1 MGIYLFFQQF
11 NNYNQNRGQGGNR
24 GYNNNNNSNNNNNNN
39 RGGNYQRRNYNNNN
53 NNNNTSG
60 HEKQQ
65 DRTPRPGEDRPKR
78 EAILDL
84 AKYLDKRV
92 KINCLSRREV
102 IGVLKGYDQL
112 MNLVLDD
119 TTDIMYSMCIDSFFF
134 KKSTLTL
141 LTFIQRRCCFS
152 QKTI

>member
-1 MGIYLFFQQF
+1 MYVYLFFQQF

-24 GYNNNNNSNNNNNNN
+24 GYSNNNNNNNN

-53 NNNNTSG
+53 NTNNNNG
-60 HEKQQ
+60 HEKQH

-119 TTDIMYSMCIDSFFF
+119 TTDIMYSMFINSFFF
-134 KKSTLTL
+134 KV
-141 LTFIQRRCCFS
+141 F
-152 QKTI
+152 